1 MKKSAYIVVAVV
13 VIAVIVVAGFYAN
26 KKRTTPPET
35 VQYASLAEVE
45 KDIARL
51 EPFFKSKSLSWQDAY
66 RLGVAYMQA
75 GRIEDAMAALADSER
90 RHPEFFKTYESL
102 GMAHFR
108 LGDMDKA
115 LVNWERALALDPKA
129 EHIKEMIE
137 RARHRKATTDR
148 ILALE
153 AEVKD
158 ARAEWGKRFELAVLY
173 LTTGK
178 INESHAML
186 TGLLKAKK
194 DSPELYSALARAE
207 AMMGNID
214 ASIANQRKA
223 VKLRP
228 NDAAMQ
234 RILAD
239 LERFKKEGA
248 SPGRQKN

>member
-1 MKKSAYIVVAVV
+1 MKKLAYVVVAVI
-13 VIAVIVVAGFYAN
+13 VIAVIGVAGFYSY

-35 VQYASLAEVE
+35 VQYASQAEIE

-51 EPFFKSKSLSWQDAY
+51 EPFFKANGLSWQDAY
-66 RLGVAYMQA
+66 RLGIAYMQA
-75 GRIEDAMAALADSER
+75 GRIEDARAALVESER
-90 RHPEFFKTYESL
+90 GNQKFFKTHESL

-115 LVNWERALALDPKA
+115 LVSWDKALALDQKA

-137 RARHRKATTDR
+137 RARHRKATFER

-158 ARAEWGKRFELAVLY
+158 NRAEWGKRFELAVLY

-186 TGLLKAKK
+186 TDLLKTKK

-223 VKLRP
+223 LKLRP
-228 NDAAMQ
+228 DDATMKQ
-234 RILAD
+234 ILAE
-239 LERFKKEGA
+239 LERFKKESRA
-248 SPGRQKN
+248 QRGR